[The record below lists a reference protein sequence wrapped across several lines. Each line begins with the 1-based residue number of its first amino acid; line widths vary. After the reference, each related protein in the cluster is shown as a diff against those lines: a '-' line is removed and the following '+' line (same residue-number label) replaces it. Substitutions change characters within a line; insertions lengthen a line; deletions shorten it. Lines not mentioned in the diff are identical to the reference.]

1 MSTGSTAPKVAAGL
15 ALLALLCTGCLKR
28 EKYPNEPIIT
38 LEKLAFPGDSTVI
51 TIGFTDG
58 DGDLGLNEADTFPP
72 YDPDGAFYY
81 NLYFDPERLVNGVWT
96 PVDLPYY
103 YRFTPITPDGQDKSL
118 KGEMDWTLR
127 SQIFPLPPLQDGDT
141 VRFKIKLVD
150 RALNVSNTVVTDG
163 FRVQ

>member
-1 MSTGSTAPKVAAGL
+1 MSASKVAGGV
-15 ALLALLCTGCLKR
+15 ALLAVLSVGCLKR
-28 EKYPNEPIIT
+28 EKYPDEPIIT

-58 DGDLGLNEADTFPP
+58 DGDLGLNEGDTFPP
-72 YDPDGAFYY
+72 YAPGSAFYY
-81 NLYFDPERLVNGVWT
+81 NLYFDPERRVNGAWT

-103 YRFTPITPDGQDKSL
+103 YRFTPITPEGQDKSL
-118 KGEMDWTLR
+118 KGEMDWTLT

-150 RALNVSNTVVTDG
+150 RALNVSNTVVTDA
-163 FRVQ
+163 FVAQ